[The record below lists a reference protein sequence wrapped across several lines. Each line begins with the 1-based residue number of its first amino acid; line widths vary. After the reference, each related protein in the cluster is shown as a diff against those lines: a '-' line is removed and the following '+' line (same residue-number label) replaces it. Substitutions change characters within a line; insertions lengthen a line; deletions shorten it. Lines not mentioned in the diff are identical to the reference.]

1 MRRRDAL
8 FQMGSV
14 LGLTSLG
21 AAMTTSG
28 SWAQGQPDAKN
39 SWNEIVAAGKKEGL
53 VVWSFFG
60 APGAAVE
67 RQAQEFE
74 QLYGIRVEPVPA
86 RTGDFEARWNAERA
100 AGKAS
105 IDIRSSGSPENRR
118 LAARGLDQSFG
129 TLPAAVDP
137 SVPWILDPLVDVRAG
152 NGHTLMTSAGGYFIL
167 VNNKLCPPEQGPRS
181 YKDLEDP
188 KYKGLILLSEP
199 IGPSP
204 GSRWAAYAWRAYG
217 DDHLRKV
224 INNVKALTRA
234 EIEAPK
240 QIARGEY
247 GIFIH
252 PTQVGAADIWKLPK
266 PHPFRLVVPE
276 DGVMLLTA
284 GTSLLKEAPHPNAAR
299 VFMNYMLTKSA
310 QQINA
315 DDPGGPF
322 IRRDVTP
329 KVPELAHFMTAKP
342 FPENP
347 DTYEFGSK
355 LFFEWSGKA
364 EPYLKAAGLKT

>member
-1 MRRRDAL
+1 MKRRETLAR
-8 FQMGSV
+8 MGSV
-14 LGLTSLG
+14 LGLGVLG
-21 AAMTTSG
+21 AAAG
-28 SWAQGQPDAKN
+28 SPARAQGDKE
-39 SWNEIVAAGKKEGL
+39 SWDQVVAAAKKEGL
-53 VVWSFFG
+53 LVWSFFG
-60 APGAAVE
+60 APGAATE
-67 RQAQEFE
+67 RQAREFE
-74 QLYGIRVEPVPA
+74 QLYGIKVELAPG

-118 LAARGLDQSFG
+118 LAARGLDQPFG
-129 TLPAAVDP
+129 TLPAAVEP
-137 SVPWILDPLVDVRAG
+137 GVPWILDPLVDVKGG
-152 NGHTLMTSAGGYFIL
+152 NGHTLMISCGGYFIL
-167 VNNKLCPPEQGPRS
+167 VNNKLCPPDRGPRS

-188 KYKGLILLSEP
+188 KYKGLIVLSEP

-204 GSRWAAYAWRAYG
+204 GSRWAAYGWKAYG
-217 DDHLRKV
+217 DDYLRKV
-224 INNVKALTRA
+224 IDNVKALTRA

-266 PHPFRLVVPE
+266 PHPFRLVVPD
-276 DGVMLLTA
+276 DGVMLLF
-284 GTSLLKEAPHPNAAR
+284 GGMNLLKDAPHPNAAR
-299 VFMNYMLTKSA
+299 VFMNYILTKSA
-310 QQINA
+310 QQIGA

-329 KVPELAHFMTAKP
+329 KIPELAHFATAKP
-342 FPENP
+342 FPNNP

-355 LFFEWSGKA
+355 LFFEWSAKA
-364 EPYLKAAGLKT
+364 EPFLKAAGLKK